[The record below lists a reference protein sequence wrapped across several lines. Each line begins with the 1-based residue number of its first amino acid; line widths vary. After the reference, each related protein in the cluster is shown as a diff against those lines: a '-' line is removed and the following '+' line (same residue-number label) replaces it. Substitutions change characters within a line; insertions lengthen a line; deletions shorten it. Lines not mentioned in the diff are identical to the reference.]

1 MLIIRQLSNNQKSQK
16 EGPDLI
22 KKFCS
27 FSHKRG
33 SCPPYGKCLINCT
46 KKNHSAKF
54 FNIKKVNNVYKY
66 EHYSESDEN
75 SEFLEYEA
83 LLIYMLYK

>member
-1 MLIIRQLSNNQKSQK
+1 MLIIRQFSNNQKSQK

-33 SCPPYGKCLINCT
+33 SCPPYWKCLINCT
-46 KKNHSAKF
+46 KKNHFAKF